1 MIMKMYADSKHAPL
15 WLEIKQPQGCGT
27 SIYAFCDSNFTL
39 PCFVRYYRVVKI
51 QLMHFV
57 VLTLFFHI
65 MSGTSKTMK
74 KDMQNLV
81 VISNEVKLETNEK
94 I

>member
-27 SIYAFCDSNFTL
+27 STCAIFFYFTL
-39 PCFVRYYRVVKI
+39 PCFVRYFKNYE
-51 QLMHFV
+51 
-57 VLTLFFHI
+57 
-65 MSGTSKTMK
+65 

>member
-27 SIYAFCDSNFTL
+27 STYAFFAL
-39 PCFVRYYRVVKI
+39 ILLF
-51 QLMHFV
+51 H
-57 VLTLFFHI
+57 VLL
-65 MSGTSKTMK
+65 GTSKTMK